1 MLFNMLYCVGK
12 NHTVLEFGHSYYGSH
27 NLLVSLHAEEAA
39 INSIY
44 KKWINLYNIRDLSI
58 LIWKQSKNGA
68 IKPVYC
74 CDWCRKYITKNNIN
88 PNSVITFTQTICD
101 ISNSVITDNITDN
114 NINMT
119 DNNMNKN
126 TNDNILRPTITNIQP
141 SILFKNDYFISALSI
156 AHHMP
161 TLFKKSIRSINR
173 RNKNSNL

>member
-1 MLFNMLYCVGK
+1 MLYCVGK
-12 NHTVLEFGHSYYGSH
+12 NHTILEFGNSYYGSH

-44 KKWINLYNIRDLSI
+44 KKWINRYNIRDLSI
-58 LIWKQSKNGA
+58 LIWKQAKNGS

-88 PNSVITFTQTICD
+88 PNSVITFTQIICD
-101 ISNSVITDNITDN
+101 VSNSIIDDNINTDV
-114 NINMT
+114 
-119 DNNMNKN
+119 N
-126 TNDNILRPTITNIQP
+126 TILSPVTNIQS
-141 SILFKNDYFISALSI
+141 SIIILLKDDYFISALAF

-173 RNKNSNL
+173 RNKNSKL